1 MRVSAGKIRLLVFLF
16 QAFQTDY
23 PDYLFYKWSFTSES
37 VLRVFGGKSMSD
49 PDASGSVETRSDI
62 KNEEVG
68 SLEELQW
75 SYGAPGRDNPI
86 YNRWVFNQRCQK
98 PDESIGDFV
107 NALRKLIPGEIY
119 KFKYRPVSPSE
130 VAESQ
135 PLLEVNTYEY
145 VRTLNFLT
153 FLQRD
158 HSSRFPAFGL
168 THT

>member
-1 MRVSAGKIRLLVFLF
+1 
-16 QAFQTDY
+16 
-23 PDYLFYKWSFTSES
+23 
-37 VLRVFGGKSMSD
+37 MSD

-75 SYGAPGRDNPI
+75 SYGAPDRDNPI
-86 YNRWVFNQRCQK
+86 YNRWVFNQRGQK

-130 VAESQ
+130 VVKSKKEHQ
-135 PLLEVNTYEY
+135 MLLFFRGTTDQGSLPSVLL
-145 VRTLNFLT
+145 TLILDKRHPWRM
-153 FLQRD
+153 LR
-158 HSSRFPAFGL
+158 
-168 THT
+168 

>member
-1 MRVSAGKIRLLVFLF
+1 MVYLLLLFSNCFAKGGKSGSECGQDSIARLLVSSISKR
-16 QAFQTDY
+16 
-23 PDYLFYKWSFTSES
+23 PFYKWSFTSES
-37 VLRVFGGKSMSD
+37 VLRVFGGKKMSD

-107 NALRKLIPGEIY
+107 NALRKLISGEIY

-145 VRTLNFLT
+145 AL
-153 FLQRD
+153 
-158 HSSRFPAFGL
+158 
-168 THT
+168 